1 MGFTTDYL
9 REAGLQM
16 EGEGKV
22 LATLRRLAGHL
33 DRLEIP
39 YAVAGAL
46 ALSHHGHPR
55 LTVDVD
61 VVLQSTAD
69 LEKLGH
75 DVCGKEYS
83 PGKPGTRHLR
93 DRQTRV
99 RIDFLI
105 AGEYPGDR
113 KPKPIALPDPAVA
126 WEPGDDGVHYLTLE
140 KWIEIKLASG
150 MTAKGRLK
158 DLADVQELIKARR
171 LGAEFAERLHPW
183 VQETFRSLV
192 SEPEDET

>member
-1 MGFTTDYL
+1 MGITTEFL

-22 LATLRRLAGHL
+22 LETLRRLVDHMN
-33 DRLEIP
+33 RLEIP

-46 ALSHHGHPR
+46 ALNHHGHHR

-61 VVLQSTAD
+61 VLLQSTAD
-69 LEKLGH
+69 LEKLGQEVH
-75 DVCGKEYS
+75 GKDYAPS
-83 PGKPGTRHLR
+83 KPGTRHLR
-93 DRQTRV
+93 DRQTQV
-99 RIDFLI
+99 RIGFLI

-113 KPKPIALPDPAVA
+113 QPKPVAFPDAAAA
-126 WEPGDDGVHYLTLE
+126 WESGDEGIHYLTLE
-140 KWIEIKLASG
+140 RWVEIKLASG
-150 MTAKGRLK
+150 MTVKGRLK

-171 LGAEFAERLHPW
+171 LRDDFAEQLHPW

-192 SEPEDET
+192 TEPEKND